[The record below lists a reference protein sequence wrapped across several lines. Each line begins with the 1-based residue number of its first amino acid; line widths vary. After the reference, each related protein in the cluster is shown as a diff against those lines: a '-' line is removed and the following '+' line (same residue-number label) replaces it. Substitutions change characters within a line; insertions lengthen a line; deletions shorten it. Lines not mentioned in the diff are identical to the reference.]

1 MLETIRLLALE
12 AEEGGFHSKLVW
24 PADGPR
30 YLVFEL
36 VGDTTARGLAAAVE
50 LRETFTRSA
59 EAAEA
64 LFADFMAMG
73 AVMHDV
79 TDPQK
84 LFPIADEPGSNDPPD
99 VGAVLIFH
107 HDGPDGWSV
116 LTKIEHIELPEGLIR
131 IDTPAGYYAFS
142 GAGGLQ
148 KAVRRP
154 NTADAKTLDTWIMP
168 ASNSNR
174 AVYLGHD
181 HVSKLP
187 AAQVE
192 KLIRHSPP
200 NGKAQQ

>member
-59 EAAEA
+59 EAAGA

-84 LFPIADEPGSNDPPD
+84 LFPIADEPG
-99 VGAVLIFH
+99 
-107 HDGPDGWSV
+107 
-116 LTKIEHIELPEGLIR
+116 
-131 IDTPAGYYAFS
+131 
-142 GAGGLQ
+142 
-148 KAVRRP
+148 
-154 NTADAKTLDTWIMP
+154 
-168 ASNSNR
+168 SNSNR